1 MNSEKGERQINS
13 DSQQRKVTALRAHQ
27 IIPGSRPP
35 QQARPE
41 QKSARTGENAGRETG
56 RTKKPAPERTKI
68 PKFDLAEEIMAE
80 QRKITAAKRKGPGAK
95 NNVEQLTDTTDDT
108 ARRPMPKSPGQKKI
122 IAEIVTRDIER
133 LCSGNKRAD
142 NRQ

>member
-56 RTKKPAPERTKI
+56 RTNKI

>member
-1 MNSEKGERQINS
+1 MNSEKGERQIDS
-13 DSQQRKVTALRAHQ
+13 DSQQRKATALRAHE

-41 QKSARTGENAGRETG
+41 QKSAKTGENAGRETG
-56 RTKKPAPERTKI
+56 KTKKTAPERSKI

-80 QRKITAAKRKGPGAK
+80 QRKITATKRKAPGKK
-95 NNVEQLTDTTDDT
+95 NKVEQLTEPIDDT
-108 ARRPMPKSPGQKKI
+108 ARRPMPKSPGQEKI
-122 IAEIVTRDIER
+122 IAEIVTRDIEKF
-133 LCSGNKRAD
+133 CSGNNRAD